1 MSRENGGISNSLI
14 VGRYVVWRRDVAL
27 ETKVS
32 SLASTALPLISA
44 TPRPVASVVST
55 PAVTIRALD
64 WRECTAP
71 AIRHEWDALAQR
83 AAEPNPFY
91 ESWYLLPALRALDP
105 AGTVRML
112 LCEANGE
119 LVAMLPLARQP
130 RYYRRPVPHIASW
143 VHANC
148 FLAAPLVAAGR
159 EREFWRALLGWADSE
174 AGSSLFL
181 HLSGLPLGG
190 SLHRAL
196 EAVLAEQGRSAGLV
210 HREERALLASPQTPE
225 EYLAASLTGKKR
237 KELRRQRTRLAE
249 LGEIGFAREGGDEGL
264 NVWIE
269 RFLALEQAGWKGQ
282 RGSALASQPGTAA
295 LFRESLRGAT
305 EQGRLERL
313 TLSLDGRAIAML
325 VNFITSPG
333 AFSYKTAYDE
343 DYARFSPGVLLQC
356 ENLQLLSR
364 PDVAWTDSCAAA
376 DHPMIDHIWRE
387 RRAVGRISIAIGG
400 RLRRL
405 VFTRL
410 LNAEL
415 GRNPTGVSA

>member
-1 MSRENGGISNSLI
+1 MQQGSISNSLI
-14 VGRYVVWRRDVAL
+14 VGRYVVWQRNAAQ
-27 ETKVS
+27 ETKVN
-32 SLASTALPLISA
+32 SLASTALSLLWA
-44 TPRPVASVVST
+44 TPRRVVAAASHS
-55 PAVTIRALD
+55 AVTSRTVAWGD
-64 WRECTAP
+64 CTAP
-71 AIRHEWDALAQR
+71 AIRLAWDALAQR
-83 AAEPNPFY
+83 APEPNPFY
-91 ESWYLLPALRALDP
+91 ESWYLLASLRALDP

-130 RYYRRPVPHIASW
+130 RYYRRPLPHLAGW
-143 VHANC
+143 THPNC

-159 EREFWRALLGWADSE
+159 ECEFWRALLGWADSE
-174 AGSSLFL
+174 AGSGLFF

-225 EYLAASLTGKKR
+225 DYLAASLTGKKR

-249 LGEIGFAREGGDEGL
+249 LGKIGFTREAGGDGL
-264 NVWIE
+264 DGWVE

-282 RGSALASQPGTAA
+282 SGSALASQGGTAA
-295 LFRESLRGAT
+295 LFRESLLGGA

-325 VNFITSPG
+325 VNFITPPG

-364 PDVAWTDSCAAA
+364 PDIAWTDSCAAA